1 MAEMMMATT
10 ANSTSI
16 HFGMGHQY
24 HRHQKL
30 FTLDHIVECDALI
43 GCEKVREYS
52 NKLKETRLLEWEKEE
67 RLDAILTFAQLTV

>member
-1 MAEMMMATT
+1 MPQALKA
-10 ANSTSI
+10 I
-16 HFGMGHQY
+16 HPN
-24 HRHQKL
+24 
-30 FTLDHIVECDALI
+30 DHIVECDALI